1 MRRALMRVKFAG
13 LESLAEALAPAVADA
28 VAGSRAP
35 DDAVLTWVPLGRRR
49 RRARGFDQ
57 AEAVARA
64 VGRLTGRP
72 ARRMLRRAIETDPQA
87 RRTGRE
93 RRDSMRGAFAFGAQD
108 GPPPNVVLV
117 DDILTSGA
125 TMAECAGV
133 LRRAGAVDVGALTV
147 ARSLNGPLPARCY
160 NPLMLPIGTAVPP
173 RATRSPHSDRD
184 GRGRKGDRWTSC

>member
-1 MRRALMRVKFAG
+1 VRRALMRVKFAG
-13 LESLAEALAPAVADA
+13 LESLAQALAPAVAEA
-28 VAGSRAP
+28 AAASRAS

-72 ARRMLRRAIETDPQA
+72 VSRMLRRTIETDPQA
-87 RRTGRE
+87 RRTGRQ
-93 RRDSMRGAFAFGAQD
+93 RRDSMRGAFAFGAHEP
-108 GPPPNVVLV
+108 PPPNVVLV

-133 LRRAGAVDVGALTV
+133 LRRAGAVEVGALTV

-160 NPLMLPIGTAVPP
+160 DRLMLPIGTAVPP
-173 RATRSPHSDRD
+173 RVTPSPGPNRG